1 MTNQEIMQE
10 VNVLS
15 ETKFFDNEK
24 ELSVFYII
32 GKLAKLRE
40 KGLIEVPLPYILPD
54 KGKIIFA
61 KIEELGYKLL
71 EEEIDEVLGYLA
83 DKFGSYSNEEEKIK
97 FNKSVKILINMT
109 DEEFKNI
116 DNEK

>member
-24 ELSVFYII
+24 DLSVFYII

-40 KGLIEVPLPYILPD
+40 KGLMEVPYILPD

-61 KIEELGYKLL
+61 KIEELGYKPL
-71 EEEIDEVLGYLA
+71 EEEIDEFLGYLA
-83 DKFGSYSNEEEKIK
+83 DEFGSYSNEEEKIK